1 MSLSHLYFDQAMV
14 NDLSF
19 RQYIELLKGN
29 DNKQWIIEGK
39 AYRDEEYEG
48 PDELD
53 NEDYIRVMRD
63 YWKVY
68 PKEFSWEKFD
78 TSDAYRNLW
87 EEWLITR
94 AANYMYVEWKF
105 KDKAQQ
111 GMCKGWGGIKDL
123 IIE

>member
-14 NDLSF
+14 NDLTF
-19 RQYIELLKGN
+19 DQYMELLKGN

-39 AYRDEEYEG
+39 AYQDDFCTDEM
-48 PDELD
+48 D
-53 NEDYIRVMRD
+53 NQDFIRVMRD

-68 PKEFSWEKFD
+68 PKEFSWERFD
-78 TSDAYRNLW
+78 TQNAYMILW

-105 KDKAQQ
+105 KEKAQE
-111 GMCKGWGGIKDL
+111 GLCIGWDCIADL
-123 IIE
+123 IIK

>member
-14 NDLSF
+14 NDLTF
-19 RQYIELLKGN
+19 DQYIELLKGN

-39 AYRDEEYEG
+39 AYQDDFCTDEM
-48 PDELD
+48 D
-53 NEDYIRVMRD
+53 NQDFIRVMRD

-78 TSDAYRNLW
+78 TNEAYMILW

-94 AANYMYVEWKF
+94 ADNYMYVEWKF
-105 KDKAQQ
+105 KEKAQE
-111 GMCKGWGGIKDL
+111 GLCIGWDGISDL

>member
-14 NDLSF
+14 NDLTF
-19 RQYIELLKGN
+19 EQYMELLKGN

-39 AYRDEEYEG
+39 AYQDDFCTDEM
-48 PDELD
+48 D
-53 NEDYIRVMRD
+53 NQDFIRVMRD

-68 PKEFSWEKFD
+68 PKEFSWERFD
-78 TSDAYRNLW
+78 TQNAYMILW

-105 KDKAQQ
+105 KEKAQE
-111 GMCKGWGGIKDL
+111 GLCTGWDGISDL

>member
-14 NDLSF
+14 NDLTF
-19 RQYIELLKGN
+19 DQYIELLKGN

-39 AYRDEEYEG
+39 AYQDDFCTDEM
-48 PDELD
+48 D
-53 NEDYIRVMRD
+53 NQDFIRVMRD

-78 TSDAYRNLW
+78 TNEAYMILW
-87 EEWLITR
+87 EERLITR

-105 KDKAQQ
+105 KEKAQE
-111 GMCKGWGGIKDL
+111 GLCIGWDGISDL

>member
-1 MSLSHLYFDQAMV
+1 MSHLYFVQAMV
-14 NDLSF
+14 NDLTF
-19 RQYIELLKGN
+19 DQYMELLKGN

-39 AYRDEEYEG
+39 ACRDDFCT
-48 PDELD
+48 DELD
-53 NEDYIRVMRD
+53 NQDYIRVMRD

-78 TSDAYRNLW
+78 TNEAYMILW

-105 KDKAQQ
+105 KEKAQE
-111 GMCKGWGGIKDL
+111 GLCTGWDGISDL

>member
-14 NDLSF
+14 NDLTF
-19 RQYIELLKGN
+19 EQYMELLKGN

-39 AYRDEEYEG
+39 AYQDDFCTDEM
-48 PDELD
+48 D
-53 NEDYIRVMRD
+53 NQDFIRVMRD

-78 TSDAYRNLW
+78 TNEAYMMLW

-105 KDKAQQ
+105 KEKAQQ
-111 GMCKGWGGIKDL
+111 GLCIGWDGISDL

>member
-1 MSLSHLYFDQAMV
+1 MSHLYFDQAMV
-14 NDLSF
+14 NDLTF
-19 RQYIELLKGN
+19 GQYMELLKGN

-39 AYRDEEYEG
+39 ACRDDYET
-48 PDELD
+48 DEMD
-53 NEDYIRVMRD
+53 NQDYIQVMRD

-68 PKEFSWEKFD
+68 PDEFSWERFD
-78 TSDAYRNLW
+78 TNEAYMILW

-105 KDKAQQ
+105 KEAAQ
-111 GMCKGWGGIKDL
+111 KGLCIGWDGISDL

>member
-1 MSLSHLYFDQAMV
+1 MSLSHLYFDQAMM
-14 NDLSF
+14 NDLTF
-19 RQYIELLKGN
+19 EQYMELLKGN

-39 AYRDEEYEG
+39 AYQDDFCT
-48 PDELD
+48 DELD
-53 NEDYIRVMRD
+53 NQDYIRVMRD

-78 TSDAYRNLW
+78 TNEAYMILW

-105 KDKAQQ
+105 KEKAQQ
-111 GMCKGWGGIKDL
+111 GLCIGWDGISDI

>member
-14 NDLSF
+14 NDLTF
-19 RQYIELLKGN
+19 DQYMELLKGN

-39 AYRDEEYEG
+39 AYQDDFCTDEM
-48 PDELD
+48 D
-53 NEDYIRVMRD
+53 NQDFIRVMRD

-68 PKEFSWEKFD
+68 PKEFSWERFD
-78 TSDAYRNLW
+78 TQNAYMILW

-105 KDKAQQ
+105 KEKAQE
-111 GMCKGWGGIKDL
+111 GLCIGWDGIADL
-123 IIE
+123 IIK

>member
-14 NDLSF
+14 NDLTF
-19 RQYIELLKGN
+19 EQYMELLKGN

-39 AYRDEEYEG
+39 AYQDDFCTDEM
-48 PDELD
+48 D
-53 NEDYIRVMRD
+53 NQDFIRVMRD

-68 PKEFSWEKFD
+68 PKEFSWDRFD
-78 TSDAYRNLW
+78 TNEAYMILW

-105 KDKAQQ
+105 KEKAQE
-111 GMCKGWGGIKDL
+111 GLCTGWDGISDL